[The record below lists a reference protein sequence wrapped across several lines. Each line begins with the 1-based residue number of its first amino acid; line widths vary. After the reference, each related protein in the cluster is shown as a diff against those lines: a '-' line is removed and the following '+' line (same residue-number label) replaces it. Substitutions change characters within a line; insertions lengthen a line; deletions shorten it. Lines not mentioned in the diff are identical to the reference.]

1 MGPTAPKQ
9 KQRVLKK
16 LRAAS
21 IWGAGAIGRSDER
34 VSGLLRVALPTVD
47 IALVMF
53 GLGGFLSGIPALRD
67 VFDPL
72 YAEVWSAA
80 LGAAALGCLIG
91 LAFPAHLWKVER
103 SGKAVLASMLT
114 VYGGALIW
122 AGIITD
128 DLGRSAV
135 GFIPVALVPVLAWRI
150 LDVTKDAQRNGW
162 RGAPR

>member
-1 MGPTAPKQ
+1 MRSIRLIRRLT
-9 KQRVLKK
+9 
-16 LRAAS
+16 AAS
-21 IWGAGAIGRSDER
+21 IWGPGAIGRRDDR
-34 VSGLLRVALPTVD
+34 VRGLLRVALPTADV
-47 IALVMF
+47 ALVLF

-80 LGAAALGCLIG
+80 LGIAALGCLIG
-91 LAFPAHLWKVER
+91 LAFPAALWKVER
-103 SGKAVLASMLT
+103 TGKAILSAMLT
-114 VYGGALIW
+114 VYGGALMY
-122 AGIITD
+122 AGAVTE

-135 GFIPVALVPVLAWRI
+135 GFIPVALVPVLVWRI

>member
-1 MGPTAPKQ
+1 MRLVRTIK
-9 KQRVLKK
+9 R

-21 IWGAGAIGRSDER
+21 IWGRDAIGDRDDR
-34 VSGLLRVALPTVD
+34 VRGLLRVALPAVD
-47 IALVMF
+47 VALVLF

-67 VFDPL
+67 VFDPV

-80 LGAAALGCLIG
+80 LGASALGCLVG

-103 SGKAVLASMLT
+103 TGKAILAAMLT
-114 VYGGALIW
+114 VYGGALMW
-122 AGIITD
+122 AGFLTD

-135 GFIPVALVPVLAWRI
+135 GFIPVALVPVLVWRI